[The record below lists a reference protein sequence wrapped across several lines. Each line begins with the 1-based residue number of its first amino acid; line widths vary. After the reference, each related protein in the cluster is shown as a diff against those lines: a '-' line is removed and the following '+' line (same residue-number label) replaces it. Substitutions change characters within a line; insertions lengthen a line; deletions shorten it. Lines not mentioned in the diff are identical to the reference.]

1 MSEEPEGTVLMEG
14 PMGALK
20 DARSVLESVGI
31 QAQLMQPEGGCKP
44 GS

>member
-1 MSEEPEGTVLMEG
+1 MSENPEGTVLMEG

-20 DARSVLESVGI
+20 DARRVLESAGI
-31 QAQLMQPEGGCKP
+31 HAQLMQPEGGCKP

>member
-1 MSEEPEGTVLMEG
+1 MSDTPEATVLMEG

-20 DARSVLESVGI
+20 DARRTGRAGI
-31 QAQLMQPEGGCKP
+31 YAQLMQPEGGCKP

>member
-1 MSEEPEGTVLMEG
+1 MSDTPEATVLMEG

-20 DARSVLESVGI
+20 DARRTLEGAGI
-31 QAQLMQPEGGCKP
+31 YAQLMQPEGGCKP